1 MISTSWA
8 TFASSEKKKAIVLI
22 EAMTNQFRLT
32 FHLGLVGNEFP
43 WAELKGNLGWVLSE
57 VN

>member
-1 MISTSWA
+1 
-8 TFASSEKKKAIVLI
+8 
-22 EAMTNQFRLT
+22 MTNQFRLT